1 VLQQRIRSRT
11 GNASMRGLKYFNT
24 NDYNIIY
31 DRYFRELIASGQVLA
46 DPSGWAHSE
55 TEISIETLNVV
66 KPETLADY
74 LIDNR
79 NLVAAQK
86 QTLLSLLKRWD
97 NTEYDFDD
105 VTVVPSI
112 STASLAVLMLLANQR
127 VNTLYFET
135 PGYYVTLDQA
145 SSVGMRFRMI
155 PTYRERGYEFDI
167 KTVCKNRRGPIAVW
181 LTQPRFAL
189 GQNQK
194 VSQITSILSH
204 LDSRDFLVIDE
215 TADQAWPSTLSQFKT
230 STIDLNI
237 IKIRGY
243 MKPLGLNALR
253 TAFIIHASR
262 WRHAIQELQWT
273 VGAALDYYSL
283 ASAVNI
289 ASDASLF
296 CAMLNA
302 SRNRVERLHRELSAL
317 IYDSPLSL
325 SPMENGYLG
334 ALILDWGIRSSQKGR
349 EHLLEEC
356 RSWRMPVTLGSAML
370 FAREPRL
377 EHIRLNYFMPGRDLE
392 FCAQRIKEFA
402 QS

>member
-1 VLQQRIRSRT
+1 
-11 GNASMRGLKYFNT
+11 MRALKHFYT

-31 DRYFRELIASGQVLA
+31 DRYFKELVASRQVSA
-46 DPSGWAHSE
+46 DPSGWAQSE
-55 TEISIETLNVV
+55 TEISIETLDVV
-66 KPETLADY
+66 KPTTLADY

-79 NLVAAQK
+79 NLIVAQK
-86 QTLLSLLKRWD
+86 QTLLSLLQKWD
-97 NTEYDFDD
+97 NTDYDFDD

-112 STASLAVLMLLANQR
+112 STASLAVLMLLANEH

-167 KTVCKNRRGPIAVW
+167 KKVCKNRRGPIAIW

-194 VSQITSILSH
+194 INQMTSILSY
-204 LDSRDFLVIDE
+204 LESRDFLVIDE

-230 STIDLNI
+230 STTGLNI

-302 SRNRVERLHRELSAL
+302 SRRRVERLHRELSAL
-317 IYDSPLSL
+317 ICDSPLSL

-334 ALILDWGIRSSQKGR
+334 TLILDWGIRRSPKIR
-349 EHLLEEC
+349 ERLLEEC

-370 FAREPRL
+370 FAQDPRL
-377 EHIRLNYFMPGRDLE
+377 EHIRLNYFMPSRDLE
-392 FCAQRIKEFA
+392 FCARHIKEFA

>member
-1 VLQQRIRSRT
+1 
-11 GNASMRGLKYFNT
+11 MRALKHFYT

-31 DRYFRELIASGQVLA
+31 DRYFKELVASRQVSA
-46 DPSGWAHSE
+46 DPSGWAQSE
-55 TEISIETLNVV
+55 TEISIETLDIV
-66 KPETLADY
+66 KPTTLADY

-79 NLVAAQK
+79 NLIVAQK
-86 QTLLSLLKRWD
+86 QTLLSLLQKWD
-97 NTEYDFDD
+97 NTDYDFDD

-112 STASLAVLMLLANQR
+112 STASLAVLMLLANEH

-167 KTVCKNRRGPIAVW
+167 KKVCKNRRGPIAIW

-194 VSQITSILSH
+194 INQMTSILSY
-204 LDSRDFLVIDE
+204 LESRDFLVIDE

-230 STIDLNI
+230 STTGLNI

-302 SRNRVERLHRELSAL
+302 SRRRVERLHRELSAL
-317 IYDSPLSL
+317 ICDSPLSL

-334 ALILDWGIRSSQKGR
+334 TLILDWGIRRSPKIR
-349 EHLLEEC
+349 ERLLEEC

-370 FAREPRL
+370 FAQDPRL

-392 FCAQRIKEFA
+392 FCARHIKEFA